1 MATRADFTEDE
12 WKAMERG
19 VLGAGMLVSI
29 SDPGF
34 TDSFGEARAI
44 SRYLAEQHS
53 SAANE
58 LIRELAGMSSR
69 AGFGITDSPA
79 EVEAGTLEA
88 LRSARETLAAK
99 APDAVDAYR
108 DLVLGVAEHAATA
121 KSGVEEAETAAIERI
136 RAALG

>member
-99 APDAVDAYR
+99 APEDWEPYR
-108 DLVLGVAEHAATA
+108 ELVLEVAESVAAA
-121 KSGVEEAETAAIERI
+121 SGGGEAAESAAIRKI
-136 RAALG
+136 REAVA